1 MAIDFSQI
9 GSGDDFELLCRD
21 VLKSKGVTILSN
33 PAVGPDQGKDILIE
47 VESEDELGTKE
58 KHKYVVQCKHFAK
71 SGKSVQAIDLGDI
84 RSVCD
89 KYDAQGYFLIAS
101 TMPSVTV
108 ATNFEGINKKGDYKC
123 IFWDKKEL
131 ESQIEKLSDSVT
143 IISRYN
149 LKNDFDNISSFV
161 KRILTS
167 ESKLPLDYYKSIE
180 DDAIKGFIYKQEKP
194 KTTGTVQ
201 YEFLGYFCIDYSV
214 DEKEVSRLK
223 SLYALSELHIIT
235 SDENKSNFSMSLN
248 DFYLHIQSYKDHW
261 YQLAIVKLVGFSPI
275 NPTVIHIINSAITSL
290 PYPVQEPV
298 INFLD
303 SLLDVV
309 ASTTKRFDEFVV
321 IEACAAIAKLNIQSL
336 KPNILRVLTLI
347 PSIKENF
354 TGDEVALMHLST
366 MTGRIIS
373 SLIDLEMKKI
383 EYKENIIELFNITV
397 DLDYKMSLIAYLKE
411 FDIHDVDDAIRELQ
425 ELYGSYSLNPPYN
438 GIIHSPQG
446 VSLMKNQASFTVDRV
461 VDDYFGRTDN
471 NYGALISYNG
481 F

>member
-71 SGKSVQAIDLGDI
+71 SGKSVQEKDLGDI

-89 KYDAQGYFLIAS
+89 KHDAQGYFLIAS
-101 TMPSVTV
+101 TMPSINV
-108 ATNFEGINKKGDYKC
+108 ATNFEGINKKGVYKC

-180 DDAIKGFIYKQEKP
+180 EDAIKGFIYKQEKA

-201 YEFLGYFCIDYSV
+201 YEFLGYFCIDYLV

-248 DFYLHIQSYKDHW
+248 DFYSHIQKYKDHW
-261 YQLAIVKLVGFSPI
+261 YQLAIVKSVRFAPV
-275 NPTVIHIINSAITSL
+275 NPTVINIINSIIAPL
-290 PYPVQEPV
+290 PYTVQDPFV
-298 INFLD
+298 N
-303 SLLDVV
+303 LLDDILNTVP
-309 ASTTKRFDEFVV
+309 SSTKRFDEFVV
-321 IEACAAIAKLNIQSL
+321 IEACAAIAKLKIQSL

-347 PSIKENF
+347 PSMKENF
-354 TGDEVALMHLST
+354 TEDKVALMHLST

-373 SLIDLEMKKI
+373 SLIDFEMEKI
-383 EYKENIIELFNITV
+383 EYKENIIELFNTTI
-397 DLDYKMSLIAYLKE
+397 DLDYKMSLLAYLKE
-411 FDIHDVDDAIRELQ
+411 FDIHDVDNEIRELKT
-425 ELYGSYSLNPPYN
+425 LHGSHPLNPPYN
-438 GIIHSPQG
+438 GISYSPQR
-446 VSLMKNQASFTVDRV
+446 VLLIKNKANFTIDRV
-461 VDDYFGRTDN
+461 VDDYFGLTDN
-471 NYGALISYNG
+471 NYGALIIYNE